1 MSGILILC
9 ATEFE
14 MAVFLARYPGLGK
27 QTLKSGQ
34 IFYTNP
40 KSPWSCLI
48 TGPGVFNTAM
58 GLASYL
64 EHHTP
69 SLVLHTGIAGA
80 YEGAGLS
87 IGDIAVATREQYL
100 HTGVG
105 NDPLVLS
112 PLPFELISGQSETR
126 EGIYRF
132 EPDLV
137 ETWTDRLEKA
147 SNPVKGKI
155 VKGPFLTVSALTQG
169 LAQADKLHQQF
180 SPVMEAMEGAAAAHV
195 SQCYRIPMIEVR
207 AASNLAGE
215 RDKSKWD
222 FQLACH
228 QVDWIC
234 KTLLN

>member
-14 MAVFLARYPGLGK
+14 IVGFLARYPKAGK

-34 IFYTNP
+34 ILYTNP
-40 KSPWSCLI
+40 ESPWSCLI

-58 GLASYL
+58 GLASYF

-105 NDPLVLS
+105 NDPLNRS
-112 PLPFELISGQSETR
+112 SLPFELIPGQPETR
-126 EGIYRF
+126 EGLYRF

-137 ETWTDRLEKA
+137 ETWTDRLEQA
-147 SNPVKGKI
+147 SGQVKGKI
-155 VKGPFLTVSALTQG
+155 VKGPFLTVSALTRG
-169 LAQADKLHQQF
+169 LAQADKLHDRF

-195 SQCYRIPMIEVR
+195 SQCYRVPMIEVR

-222 FQLACH
+222 VQLACR
-228 QVDWIC
+228 QVAWIC
-234 KTLLN
+234 KTFLK